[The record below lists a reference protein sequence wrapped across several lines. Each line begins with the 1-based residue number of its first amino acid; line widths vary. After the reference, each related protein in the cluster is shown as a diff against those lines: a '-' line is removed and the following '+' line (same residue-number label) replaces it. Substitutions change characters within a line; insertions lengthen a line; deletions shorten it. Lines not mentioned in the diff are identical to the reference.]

1 MNWSLFAAN
10 PLKRV
15 EKREMRGF
23 DDKKF
28 SRYSRNLLFKIT
40 FPLAA
45 NRIYPKGLIISV
57 LKPDDVERKR
67 FFFLFMFL
75 FLNIYN
81 CVNASF

>member
-15 EKREMRGF
+15 EKREMRSF

-45 NRIYPKGLIISV
+45 NSIYPKSLIISV
-57 LKPDDVERKR
+57 LKPEDAHVERKR
-67 FFFLFMFL
+67 FFLFVCF
-75 FLNIYN
+75 
-81 CVNASF
+81 